1 MRKTTE
7 SGDTDRRSSEHRGM
21 TAGEA
26 GLRGEVTQLLH
37 GARDGDPG
45 AFDRLLP
52 LIYDELRA
60 IARRQLRREQV
71 GHTLQPTALVHDA
84 YLKLVDEARVE
95 WRDRAHFFGI
105 AARAMRQVLIDYARR
120 RGAEKRG
127 GDVVRTAL
135 SDQELAMEVPLEEL
149 LALDDALDR
158 LAEVN
163 ERLRQVV
170 EFRFF
175 GGMAEEEIA
184 EVLGVSTRTVQRD
197 WLRARAWLYAE
208 LYPRDA

>member
-1 MRKTTE
+1 MTP
-7 SGDTDRRSSEHRGM
+7 GD
-21 TAGEA
+21 A

-37 GARDGDPG
+37 GARDGDRG
-45 AFDRLLP
+45 AFGRLLP

-60 IARRQLRREQV
+60 IARRQLRREEV

-84 YLKLVDEARVE
+84 YLKLVDQTQVG

-120 RGAEKRG
+120 RSAAKRG
-127 GDVVRTAL
+127 GGVVRTTL
-135 SDQELAMEVPLEEL
+135 SDQTLALDVPLDEL
-149 LALDDALDR
+149 LSLDDALTR
-158 LAEVN
+158 LGGVDA
-163 ERLRQVV
+163 RLRQVV
-170 EFRFF
+170 EYRFF

-208 LYPRDA
+208 LYPGDA

>member
-7 SGDTDRRSSEHRGM
+7 SGDTDRRSSEHPEM

-26 GLRGEVTQLLH
+26 GIRGEVTQLLNR
-37 GARDGDPG
+37 ARDGDPG

-60 IARRQLRREQV
+60 IARRQLRREQI

-84 YLKLVDEARVE
+84 YLKLVDQTGVE
-95 WRDRAHFFGI
+95 WRDRAHFFSI

-127 GDVVRTAL
+127 GGVVRTTL
-135 SDQELAMEVPLEEL
+135 SNQELALEVPLEEL